1 MNKNKQNLDSYPTN
15 KDKHNLDSYPTNK
28 EIEEDIGDN
37 EAKYKKSG
45 GIWWEALESKTHV
58 EKDILEEVLID
69 WRQSSHSLVMI
80 NNK

>member
-45 GIWWEALESKTHV
+45 GIW
-58 EKDILEEVLID
+58 
-69 WRQSSHSLVMI
+69 
-80 NNK
+80 

>member
-1 MNKNKQNLDSYPTN
+1 MNSYPIDRARQNLDSYPTN
-15 KDKHNLDSYPTNK
+15 K
-28 EIEEDIGDN
+28 EREEDIGDK
-37 EAKYKKSG
+37 EAKDKKSG
-45 GIWWEALESKTHV
+45 GIWWETLESKTHV